1 MRRFAVP
8 LLAAVVAVSV
18 VATTASCLNTRE
30 APRSGSGPV
39 RVKVAHVPSTL
50 FAPLYVADAKGYFQD
65 EGLEVELS
73 QVKTGQDAV
82 PLAASGKVDA
92 VAAGF
97 SAGLFNAMAMGLNV
111 KVAAS
116 MGASTGATP
125 SPTTLEVR
133 GSLAESGE
141 VSRPEDLRGR
151 KVAVA
156 GGVSAAGGYQLDATL
171 HQAGLSVK
179 DVTVVNVSFPD
190 MKTALASGG
199 VDAAMVPAPFST
211 AMEQDGTARQLAVPP
226 RGTTAS
232 GLVIG
237 GGFDDK
243 PASRGFLAALRKA
256 AADLQGAG
264 AGSEEH
270 LAILAKATGQSVD
283 VLRATPA
290 YAWDPALAPDRA
302 QLTAQ
307 QRTYHS
313 AGLLEV
319 DPLPADRLIATAAV
333 AVAVAAEQG

>member
-1 MRRFAVP
+1 MRRFTLPLP
-8 LLAAVVAVSV
+8 LLAAVAAVSV
-18 VATTASCLNTRE
+18 VATTASCQNTRG
-30 APRSGSGPV
+30 AAGPGSGPV

-50 FAPLYVADAKGYFQD
+50 FAPLYVADAKGYFKE
-65 EGLEVELS
+65 EGIEVELS

-97 SAGLFNAMAMGLNV
+97 SAGLFNGMAKGLDV

-116 MGASTGATP
+116 MGVSTGATP

-133 GSLAESGE
+133 GALAESGE
-141 VSRPEDLRGR
+141 VTRPEDLRGR

-156 GGVSAAGGYQLDATL
+156 GGAGAAGGYQLDATL

-179 DVTVVNVSFPD
+179 DVTVVNVAFPD

-199 VDAAMVPAPFST
+199 ADAAMVPAPFST

-232 GLVIG
+232 GLVFG
-237 GGFDDK
+237 GAFDGK
-243 PASRGFLAALRKA
+243 PAARAFLTALRKA

-270 LAILAKATGQSVD
+270 LDILAKATGQKVD

-290 YAWDPALAPDRA
+290 YGWDPALAPDRD
-302 QLTAQ
+302 QLAAQ
-307 QRTYHS
+307 QRTYHG
-313 AGLLEV
+313 AGLMEG
-319 DPLPADRLIATAAV
+319 DPLPADRLIAAASG
-333 AVAVAAEQG
+333 AGEQG